1 MQIKTTV
8 RYYLTSVRM
17 IIIKIK
23 RQIEMSLQ
31 KLGMLSQLVEMLN
44 DAPVSILFI
53 LFLKLLLLDFLN
65 Y

>member
-23 RQIEMSLQ
+23 RQIGMSLQ